1 MITVIKPKFVGGT
14 RSRGLRRSSFIF
26 ACLAAITVTAAC
38 SSGSSGTTGSN
49 QGEPQ
54 SECGKAAQVAYESAM
69 APPEFE
75 LPPAFDTTSMAG
87 KKFAYVSIITNSII
101 QEKYDA
107 FAAAL
112 DSVGAEAIYF
122 DGKGRPDVI
131 TAAIQSAIAQKVSGI
146 VADGIDAAALAGSAV
161 DDANA
166 AGIPVINTNAGDP
179 STPLP
184 KGIAA
189 NIGPGIFK
197 TGTLHADYALANTD
211 CKLTALDVY
220 TTAAKLTV
228 DSAEGFDKEVKRLC
242 PDDCKVIKLEFNA
255 ATYPTTIEPQIRTAL
270 QRDPDID
277 AIVLSSSDVT
287 APYVTA
293 GVQAVNS
300 DAMVLGAQGDGLVDA
315 IKGTP
320 LKADVVWPP
329 SQTLGY
335 YAADGIMRAA
345 LDQPLTVEVPV
356 RLVDSTNWGE
366 DPSISAQFPGSDQVP
381 GDFKA
386 VWGVQ

>member
-1 MITVIKPKFVGGT
+1 MIRVIKPRLPEIE
-14 RSRGLRRSSFIF
+14 RSRGLRRRSVVL

-38 SSGSSGTTGSN
+38 SSGSSGTTGGTQS
-49 QGEPQ
+49 EPQ
-54 SECGKAAQVAYESAM
+54 SECGKAAQSAFESAM

-75 LPPAFDTTSMAG
+75 LPPAFDTTSMTG

-112 DSVGAEAIYF
+112 KPVGAEAIYF

-131 TAAIQSAIAQKVSGI
+131 TAAIQSAIAQRVSGI

-179 STPLP
+179 STTLP
-184 KGIAA
+184 NGIAS
-189 NIGPGIFK
+189 NIAPGIFK
-197 TGTLHADYALANTD
+197 TGTLQADYALAKTD
-211 CKLTALDVY
+211 CKLTAVDVY

-228 DSAEGFDKEVKRLC
+228 DAAEGFDKEVKRLC

-255 ATYPTTIEPQIRTAL
+255 ATYPTSLEPQIRTAL
-270 QRDPDID
+270 QRDPSIN
-277 AIVLSSSDVT
+277 AVVLSSGDVT
-287 APYVTA
+287 TPYVTA

-300 DAMVLGAQGDGLVDA
+300 NAIVIGAQGDGLVDA
-315 IKGTP
+315 LKGTP

-345 LDQPLTVEVPV
+345 LKQPLTVEVPV
-356 RLVDSTNWGE
+356 RLVDSTNWGD
-366 DPSISAQFPGSDQVP
+366 DPAISAQFPGSDEVP
-381 GDFKA
+381 TNFQS
-386 VWGVQ
+386 VWGVK